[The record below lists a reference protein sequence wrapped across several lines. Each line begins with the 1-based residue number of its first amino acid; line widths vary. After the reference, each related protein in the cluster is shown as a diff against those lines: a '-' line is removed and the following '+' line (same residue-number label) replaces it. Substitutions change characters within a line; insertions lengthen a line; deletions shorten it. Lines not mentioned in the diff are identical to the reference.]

1 MDTFETEAR
10 PSSKGIGTSFAN
22 VSQQPHQNVLESGHG
37 FPLWADF
44 CRHIVGVELE
54 LETVIPSHYRKAATG
69 LEFRSGAPSFAPTFP
84 QELWR
89 IDNFRESVL

>member
-1 MDTFETEAR
+1 MDTFQTEAR

-54 LETVIPSHYRKAATG
+54 LETVIWKAATG
-69 LEFRSGAPSFAPTFP
+69 LEFRSGAPSFAPTFR

-89 IDNFRESVL
+89 IDKFRETVL